1 VAVEARAVV
10 VVVAHHED
18 EVDLA
23 TEVDVE
29 DPEVDSAEVAVAAAA
44 SQEAV
49 VAASR
54 EVDLA
59 AAVALVD
66 ADVEAT
72 KAGRGCFEASRLRA
86 PLSATRWST
95 LTLSRECFECHDYYQ
110 PIPRSSFDGVWE
122 LRWDL
127 CKRTNIWRHV
137 GNCF

>member
-1 VAVEARAVV
+1 
-10 VVVAHHED
+10 
-18 EVDLA
+18 
-23 TEVDVE
+23 VDVE
-29 DPEVDSAEVAVAAAA
+29 DPEVDSVEVAVAAAA
-44 SQEAV
+44 SQEAE

-66 ADVEAT
+66 VDVEAT

-95 LTLSRECFECHDYYQ
+95 LTLSRERFECHDYYQ

>member
-49 VAASR
+49 VAASAR
-54 EVDLA
+54 WISRRRWLWWTRTWRLLKLVE
-59 AAVALVD
+59 VAL
-66 ADVEAT
+66 
-72 KAGRGCFEASRLRA
+72 K
-86 PLSATRWST
+86 PLVCAR
-95 LTLSRECFECHDYYQ
+95 
-110 PIPRSSFDGVWE
+110 P
-122 LRWDL
+122 
-127 CKRTNIWRHV
+127 
-137 GNCF
+137 